1 MVFWFEAIGGILA
14 FGAVVFYYASLGRM
28 ITAEEKI
35 AGRDLTY
42 KIHPFTGSAKTI
54 DESTI
59 LTNERRLFKMVPVV
73 RTLEKECFIYRYFF
87 IYLNY

>member
-14 FGAVVFYYASLGRM
+14 FCAFVIYYASLGRM

-42 KIHPFTGSAKTI
+42 EIHPFTGSAKSI
-54 DESTI
+54 DEST
-59 LTNERRLFKMVPVV
+59 K
-73 RTLEKECFIYRYFF
+73 
-87 IYLNY
+87 